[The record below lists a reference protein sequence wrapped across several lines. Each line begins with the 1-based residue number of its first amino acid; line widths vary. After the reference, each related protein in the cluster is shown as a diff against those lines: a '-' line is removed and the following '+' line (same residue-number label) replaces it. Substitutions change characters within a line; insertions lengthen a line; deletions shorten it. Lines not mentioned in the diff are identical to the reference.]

1 LEPSPNLPPSPGAVG
16 PGASTDE
23 TVPVR
28 TESLAVSDGE
38 SAAPADSAV
47 GSESEIG
54 QAARAADQVPPPR
67 GAGPIPLDRRT
78 TIIAGAAVF
87 LLLLMMWAGTG
98 YQYGPY
104 VEEPLPSGDR
114 TAAGSQ
120 DTKQVPGRLQARERQ
135 LQARLKGAAPRGV
148 YIVID
153 QTHNRLYLK
162 KDDQTLLEAVCSA
175 GSGMV
180 LKEGTGRKRQ
190 WVFDTPRGAFEV
202 LSRRQNPVWAK
213 PDWAFVE
220 EGEPI
225 PKNPADRLEYGSLG
239 EYALNFGNGYMIHG
253 TLYERLLG
261 RAVSHGCIRV
271 GRDDLRK
278 VWAATTLGTR
288 IYIY

>member
-1 LEPSPNLPPSPGAVG
+1 MDPSPSSPPSTGTAG

-23 TVPVR
+23 
-28 TESLAVSDGE
+28 
-38 SAAPADSAV
+38 AAPARTEEPAAPRDAAV
-47 GSESEIG
+47 G
-54 QAARAADQVPPPR
+54 PLPR
-67 GAGPIPLDRRT
+67 RAGPIPLDRRT
-78 TIIAGAAVF
+78 ALIGAAAIGV
-87 LLLLMMWAGTG
+87 LLVVAWFGTG
-98 YQYGPY
+98 YRYEAY
-104 VEEPLPSGDR
+104 VGSGSSQAR
-114 TAAGSQ
+114 ARAAADAQ
-120 DTKQVPGRLQARERQ
+120 DAKQALTRLRARERQ
-135 LQARLKGAAPRGV
+135 LQARLRAAAPRGV
-148 YIVID
+148 FIVID

-162 KDDQTLLEAVCSA
+162 KDDETLLEAVCSA

-180 LKEGTGRKRQ
+180 LKEGTGKKRE

-220 EGEPI
+220 EGQPI
-225 PKNPADRLEYGSLG
+225 PRNPADRLEYGSLG
-239 EYALNFGNGYMIHG
+239 EFALNFGNGYMIHG